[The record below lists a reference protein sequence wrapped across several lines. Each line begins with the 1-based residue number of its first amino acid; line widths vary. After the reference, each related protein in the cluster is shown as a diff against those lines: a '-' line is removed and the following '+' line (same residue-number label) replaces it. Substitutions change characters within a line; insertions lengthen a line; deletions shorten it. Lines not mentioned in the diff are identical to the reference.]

1 MIKEEIRSLIY
12 NLLPKYTEGTEYH
25 KEVIDRAIE
34 KAINQLYTETFL
46 RDQLSIQRYTKRFGT
61 TTSIT
66 VNLDASAG
74 IYYSDYPSGV
84 MPISLP
90 DKASGVRRVTSVA
103 QGGIKFFPMDQR
115 EMELVENGSFFSSTS
130 DVIGYVPTRERIEYW
145 NMTAAIAADGVR
157 MDCVVPFS
165 DYSESDQILMPENP
179 SSEGA
184 TFTDLVLT
192 ILGVIRPQETINDN
206 VSTIETPK
214 E

>member
-1 MIKEEIRSLIY
+1 MRKDEIRSLIF
-12 NLLPKYTEGTEYH
+12 NLLPKYAKGAEFH

-34 KAINQLYTETFL
+34 KVINQLYTETFL
-46 RDQLSIQRYTKRFGT
+46 RDPLSIQRYTKRFGT
-61 TTSIT
+61 TTPIDVDYDS
-66 VNLDASAG
+66 SAG
-74 IYYSDYPSGV
+74 IYYSNYPSGV

-90 DKASGVRRVTSVA
+90 DKASGLRRVTSVA

-130 DVIGYVPTRERIEYW
+130 EVIGYVPTRERIEYW

-157 MDCVVPFS
+157 LDCVVPYS

-179 SSEGA
+179 SGEGA

-192 ILGVIRPQETINDN
+192 ILGVIRPQDTIDDN
-206 VSTIETPK
+206 LSTIETPK

>member
-25 KEVIDRAIE
+25 KEIIDRAIE

-46 RDQLSIQRYTKRFGT
+46 RDPLSIQRYTKRFGT
-61 TTSIT
+61 TTPIPVVYDS
-66 VNLDASAG
+66 NAQ
-74 IYYSDYPSGV
+74 IYYSNYPSGV

-90 DKASGVRRVTSVA
+90 DKSSGVRRVTTVA
-103 QGGIKFFPMDQR
+103 QTGVKFYPMDAR
-115 EMELVENGSFFSSTS
+115 ELELVDGSIFASNVS
-130 DVIGYVPTRERIEYW
+130 DKIGYVVTRERVEYW
-145 NMTAAIAADGVR
+145 NMTAAIYANGVR